1 MVHRSNLTFNTD
13 IKELRLQLLKAKQ
26 KIQITKE
33 YKWQL
38 WNDENTGNG
47 KKLSENTYKRCV
59 TRKLNG
65 KKVRWLTR
73 LDEKNCNDVAVN
85 AKAKW
90 IRINDETYKMI

>member
-1 MVHRSNLTFNTD
+1 MVHGSNSTFNTD
-13 IKELRLQLLKAKQ
+13 IKELQLQLLKAKQ

-47 KKLSENTYKRCV
+47 KKLSENTYKRRV
-59 TRKLNG
+59 TRKLSG
-65 KKVRWLTR
+65 KKCTMANKTGR
-73 LDEKNCNDVAVN
+73 KNGDDVAVN

-90 IRINDETYKMI
+90 SRINDETYKMI